1 MATKFSVLNKRTWN
15 KLFVTEVKSNLLRKS
30 LRLIGSCRIIS
41 VIFHH
46 SQIDPETSSSVIE
59 FNHYIYRR
67 FALDFRNCE

>member
-41 VIFHH
+41 VIFHRN
-46 SQIDPETSSSVIE
+46 VIIC
-59 FNHYIYRR
+59 HRI
-67 FALDFRNCE
+67 